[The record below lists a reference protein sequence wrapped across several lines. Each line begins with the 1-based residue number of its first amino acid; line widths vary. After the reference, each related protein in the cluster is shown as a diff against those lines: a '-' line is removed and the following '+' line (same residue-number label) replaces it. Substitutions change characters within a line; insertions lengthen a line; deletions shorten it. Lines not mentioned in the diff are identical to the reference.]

1 MLALG
6 ASSAVL
12 PLLGALPLA
21 LAATRQ
27 DLRFRAL
34 WHGLP
39 VEHRVAF
46 RRDGDRLT
54 VRTQIDITV
63 RVLFFTAF
71 RLKHDA
77 QEVWRSGRLLS
88 LTSTTERDGT
98 RLEVAGDAVEDGFL
112 IVGAEGPF
120 LATGSL
126 LTSNSLWNS
135 RIVRESRPIDVQYG
149 GEVGLVARFLAHEQ
163 VSTPQG
169 SVRASRYQMITPYYA
184 GSIGHML
191 GVRRAGIT
199 EAARKLLAAG
209 VIEYRRGH
217 IAVPDRA
224 MLEACAC
231 ECYAVIRKEINRLQH
246 PYGAGASRRTHL
258 THPGKLAA

>member
-6 ASSAVL
+6 ASTAVL

-21 LAATRQ
+21 HAATRQ

-34 WHGLP
+34 WHGSP
-39 VEHRVAF
+39 VGEHRVAF

-88 LTSTTERDGT
+88 LASTTERDGA

-135 RIVRESRPIDVQYG
+135 RIVRESRLIDVQHG
-149 GEVGLVARFLAHEQ
+149 GEVGLVARLLGHEQ

-184 GSIGHML
+184 GS
-191 GVRRAGIT
+191 VFYDAGERWVKAT
-199 EAARKLLAAG
+199 
-209 VIEYRRGH
+209 IESKGE
-217 IAVPDRA
+217 I
-224 MLEACAC
+224 LEYVL
-231 ECYAVIRKEINRLQH
+231 E
-246 PYGAGASRRTHL
+246 T
-258 THPGKLAA
+258 